1 MEKINPRDLFVN
13 KVLAAARRTR
23 DELMM
28 TCVGWFVH
36 EDVTYRVEAME
47 SLEGF
52 VLSATGSDGGFAYR
66 TEVPTTESD
75 LTLAAQDM
83 WRALAVH
90 SSMVRGVQV
99 QPDATCEGG
108 WATCKADAVWAF
120 RNDIQDVWSYAC
132 GRHLTAALTYDSDG
146 EQAEFTVRRIR
157 TKEK

>member
-13 KVLAAARRTR
+13 QTLAAALRPRSGKT
-23 DELMM
+23 L
-28 TCVGWFVH
+28 TGVGCFVY

-47 SLEGF
+47 SPEGF

-66 TEVPTTESD
+66 TGVPTTESD
-75 LTLAAQDM
+75 LTLTAQEM

-90 SSMVRGVQV
+90 TSMVRGVQV
-99 QPDATCEGG
+99 QADATCEGG
-108 WATCKADAVWAF
+108 WATCKADAVWVF
-120 RNDIQDVWSYAC
+120 RNDVQDVWSYAC